1 MTKAIGVL
9 AISRVL
15 PKTIQR
21 ALQSVPGLGDGLRGG
36 GAARPGWGLARVG
49 SYALAISVHMF
60 TLALAVGAVVV
71 MWVVRDLRGILLGLF
86 LLVIVFLI
94 RPRLGR
100 VPKRAV
106 TLSRETAPEP
116 PDSRPGDRA
125 KGTLAVSHSSC
136 LSLVGRASVVVLFGE
151 QPVHVVAV
159 EADSF

>member
-1 MTKAIGVL
+1 
-9 AISRVL
+9 
-15 PKTIQR
+15 
-21 ALQSVPGLGDGLRGG
+21 VPGLGGELRGG
-36 GAARPGWGLARVG
+36 RAARPGWGLARVG

-71 MWVVRDLRGILLGLF
+71 IGVVRDLRGILLGLF

-125 KGTLAVSHSSC
+125 KAHSLSLTRLVSHSS
-136 LSLVGRASVVVLFGE
+136 VARASWCCSASNRFT
-151 QPVHVVAV
+151 
-159 EADSF
+159 SSR